1 MRHNPY
7 EGPGDRRREIIDFAE
22 STLNRDIR
30 KRDREGA
37 FDREGWKAC
46 ADYGLFGGNI
56 PEEYGGTGRNIVTCV
71 EDLEALGYGCRDNGF
86 TLAVNTLVWT
96 VQEPIFAFGSEE
108 QKQRLLPRLVRG
120 ELLAGDAISEPEA
133 GSDAMAM
140 TTRAEKTDKGYL
152 INGHKYFITMAPVA
166 DLLIVYAK
174 TNPKGGLWGLSAF
187 LVEVPSEGLELS
199 ESHEKIGLRSL
210 PNGEVVFRDVFVPEE
225 NRLGREGGGFSLFLQ
240 AMEWERAFIFA
251 SHVGSMEH
259 QLEECVRYATQREQ
273 FGKKIIEHQ
282 SVSNRLADMKL
293 RLETSQ
299 LLLRK
304 LAWMKQEEKSAA
316 MESSLAKLHISE
328 AFVQS
333 SLDAIR
339 IHGGKGYMS
348 EYEVE
353 RDLRDAVGGV
363 IYGGTSDIQRNM
375 IARLLEKQ

>member
-1 MRHNPY
+1 MTHSPY
-7 EGPGDRRREIIDFAE
+7 ESRPSRRAEIIDFAE
-22 STLNRDIR
+22 KTLNLGIR
-30 KRDREGA
+30 ERDREGV

-46 ADYGLFGGNI
+46 GDFGLFGGNI
-56 PEEYGGTGRNIVTCV
+56 PKEYGGTGRNIVTCV

-86 TLAVNTLVWT
+86 TLAVNTLIWT

-108 QKQRLLPRLVRG
+108 QKKRFLPRLIRG

-133 GSDAMAM
+133 GSDAMSM
-140 TTRAEKTDKGYL
+140 TTRADKTEGGYR
-152 INGHKYFITMAPVA
+152 INGHKRFITMAPVA

-174 TNPKGGLWGLSAF
+174 TNPEGGLWGLSAF
-187 LVEVPSEGLELS
+187 LLEIPSDGLELS
-199 ESHEKIGLRSL
+199 ESFEKIGLRSL
-210 PNGEVVFRDVFVPEE
+210 PNGEVIFRDVFVPEE
-225 NRLGREGGGFSLFLQ
+225 NRLGREGAGFSLFLK

-259 QLEECVRYATQREQ
+259 QLEECVRYAKEREQ

-304 LAWMKQEEKSAA
+304 LAWMKQENKSAS
-316 MESSLAKLHISE
+316 MEASLAKLHISE

-339 IHGGKGYMS
+339 INGGRGCMS
-348 EYEVE
+348 EFEFE

-375 IARLLEKQ
+375 IVHLLEKQ